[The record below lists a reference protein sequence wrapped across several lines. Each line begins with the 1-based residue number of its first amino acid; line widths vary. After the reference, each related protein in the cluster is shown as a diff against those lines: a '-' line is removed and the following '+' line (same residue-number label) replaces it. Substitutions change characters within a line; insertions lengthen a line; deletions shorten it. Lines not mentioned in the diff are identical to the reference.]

1 MVHYSRA
8 GSMDNKQQIDKF
20 REAARQVE
28 TDDDEKR
35 FDERLRYVA
44 KRQEQNLKRKTQSGQ
59 DN

>member
-1 MVHYSRA
+1 
-8 GSMDNKQQIDKF
+8 MDKSPQAKSQMEKF
-20 REAARQVE
+20 RQAAEELE